1 MLLEKQC
8 RLESAPYSCEHCE
21 SRGDTPGNTLM
32 TNPRPLLP
40 ILVAVLLGSGAHAS
54 EFSIGG
60 ARLLAQTSAQA
71 GVDVSVNFTDRGHAR
86 SEVAEGGDAAT
97 HDTRALR
104 GADDVPANETPAHPA
119 REQTTPKTPE
129 PASATTDSPHGVS
142 ISPSAAVRRPS
153 YRWQSLVPGTIK

>member
-1 MLLEKQC
+1 
-8 RLESAPYSCEHCE
+8 
-21 SRGDTPGNTLM
+21 M

-40 ILVAVLLGSGAHAS
+40 ILVAMLLGSAHAG
-54 EFSIGG
+54 EFSLGG

-86 SEVAEGGDAAT
+86 SEAAEGGDAAT

-104 GADDVPANETPAHPA
+104 GADDVTTSAAPAHA
-119 REQTTPKTPE
+119 THEQTLPPKTPE